1 MRELLYRP
9 CASQNSGS
17 LRFSMICSTKNKCT
31 RLETHQCMKIYSPF
45 FYLKPN
51 CSNYMFDICLMMVV
65 SSRFINYFPVF
76 PLSCSVWNASGLW
89 HETFRLTL
97 LGIFFFKHLNLKH
110 IRVQHHIRKE
120 SIRAYR
126 QLYIWYHLEQGKWVI
141 GPCLY
146 CISFISIKFRLT
158 QI

>member
-1 MRELLYRP
+1 MHPAGDSSMHEELQP
-9 CASQNSGS
+9 
-17 LRFSMICSTKNKCT
+17 I
-31 RLETHQCMKIYSPF
+31 

-120 SIRAYR
+120 SIHTDTIIYMVSFRAR
-126 QLYIWYHLEQGKWVI
+126 KMGHRAMFILYQFHLYQIQVNSNTTNLI
-141 GPCLY
+141 I
-146 CISFISIKFRLT
+146 ISKF
-158 QI
+158 